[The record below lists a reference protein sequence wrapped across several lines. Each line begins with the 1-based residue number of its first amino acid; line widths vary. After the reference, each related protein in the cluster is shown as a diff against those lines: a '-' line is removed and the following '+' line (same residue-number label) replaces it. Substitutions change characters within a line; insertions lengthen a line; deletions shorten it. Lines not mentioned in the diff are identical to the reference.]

1 MERAS
6 GGTEGDSLALLTRA
20 VRSAARSVYP
30 TTWPVIGY
38 DDTECGALVT
48 PALATVCI
56 EVEARGR
63 REGRGALG
71 RRASDVAT
79 PPTSPRRWYGQSCA
93 TRHESARVQ
102 LRGQPSVLS
111 PRR

>member
-6 GGTEGDSLALLTRA
+6 GGTAGDSLAPLTRA

-48 PALATVCI
+48 PALAPVRI

-63 REGRGALG
+63 REARAALG
-71 RRASDVAT
+71 RRASGVTA
-79 PPTSPRRWYGQSCA
+79 PRTSPRRW
-93 TRHESARVQ
+93 
-102 LRGQPSVLS
+102 
-111 PRR
+111 